1 MFIFFTT
8 IFTASLINA
17 FIHGWELTLV
27 ILAAMPVLILGKLDQ
42 LFLAEFLIQIQV
54 LSNRYP
60 VILSGWIR
68 LGADPCHTRRQARP
82 HP

>member
-27 ILAAMPVLILGKLDQ
+27 ILAAMPVLILGKLV
-42 LFLAEFLIQIQV
+42 AELLIRVQV
-54 LSNRYP
+54 LL
-60 VILSGWIR
+60 VEFVSG
-68 LGADPCHTRRQARP
+68 
-82 HP
+82 